1 MIRCK
6 TAGSEVGNR
15 TVICS
20 ELVHCRWVVEDF
32 AAALAGSGVATG
44 AVRAVTDGAVLN
56 SDAGDP
62 EAAVAGVAAGAAGE
76 RKIPEFEVEAGRA
89 GCPGVAE
96 CAPALGA
103 PPGIGVGR
111 PAGPGTRVAGPGATG
126 ERYVPLADV
135 EGLTGA
141 R

>member
-20 ELVHCRWVVEDF
+20 ELVHCRWVGDDDF
-32 AAALAGSGVATG
+32 AAALASSGVATD
-44 AVRAVTDGAVLN
+44 AARAVADGAVLN

-62 EAAVAGVAAGAAGE
+62 EAAVAGAAAGATGA
-76 RKIPEFEVEAGRA
+76 RKIPEFEVEAGRV
-89 GCPGVAE
+89 GCP
-96 CAPALGA
+96 GA

-111 PAGPGTRVAGPGATG
+111 PAGPGTRVAGAGATG
-126 ERYVPLADV
+126 ERYMPLADV

>member
-6 TAGSEVGNR
+6 TAGSAVGNR

-20 ELVHCRWVVEDF
+20 ELVHCRWVGDDDF
-32 AAALAGSGVATG
+32 AAALAGSGVAIG
-44 AVRAVTDGAVLN
+44 AARAVADGAVLN

-62 EAAVAGVAAGAAGE
+62 EAAVAGVAPAACATGE
-76 RKIPEFEVEAGRA
+76 RKIPEFEVGVGRAGEDTGRA
-89 GCPGVAE
+89 GC
-96 CAPALGA
+96 
-103 PPGIGVGR
+103 